1 MPPPPRRPNESPIP
15 RIWYVSTSLIGLIGL
30 VIVLLLL
37 APGQPRDSIPY
48 STFESYLRDGRVAEV
63 TVADRYIQGRL
74 KAPLPDVS
82 AS

>member
-1 MPPPPRRPNESPIP
+1 MLPPPRRPNESPIP
-15 RIWYVSTSLIGLIGL
+15 RIWYVSTALIGL
-30 VIVLLLL
+30 VVVLLLL